1 MHIWHGVWGGPDVGL
16 GTVRGGGHGCG
27 LARMSGWHGCRAG
40 TDVGL
45 ALGLSWPRMWARS
58 HDAAALILG

>member
-1 MHIWHGVWGGPDVGL
+1 MHIWHVVWGGPDVGL

-27 LARMSGWHGCRAG
+27 LARMWGG

-45 ALGLSWPRMWARS
+45 ARMSGWRWA
-58 HDAAALILG
+58 

>member
-27 LARMSGWHGCRAG
+27 LARMWGG

-45 ALGLSWPRMWARS
+45 ARMSGWRWVLSWPRMWARS
-58 HDAAALILG
+58 HNVAALILG

>member
-1 MHIWHGVWGGPDVGL
+1 MPKDRPMHIWHGVWGGPDVGL

-27 LARMSGWHGCRAG
+27 LARMWGG

-45 ALGLSWPRMWARS
+45 ARMSGWRLGVELATDVGSEP
-58 HDAAALILG
+58 

>member
-27 LARMSGWHGCRAG
+27 LARMWGGTDVGLARMSGWHGCRVGAG
-40 TDVGL
+40 LELATDVG
-45 ALGLSWPRMWARS
+45 SEP
-58 HDAAALILG
+58 

>member
-27 LARMSGWHGCRAG
+27 LARMSGWHECRGG

-45 ALGLSWPRMWARS
+45 ARMSGWRLGVELATDVGSEP
-58 HDAAALILG
+58 